1 MTARLPTARSWEPVN
16 LVDVLQAIRT
26 RRTIAKFRP
35 EPVDDGTLDR
45 LLAAGIWAPNHH
57 LTEPWRF
64 IVLGPETQRQLSE
77 RYAELRMDKAPADAH
92 ERRARIREE
101 SVRKFLA
108 IPTVV
113 TVAALQEGDPQR
125 RREDY
130 AATCAAIQNIQLAA
144 WSEGVG
150 VKWST
155 AAVIHDP
162 STYAL
167 LDIDRER
174 FEIIALLYIGYPELI
189 PVRDRKLPPEAVI
202 RRTP

>member
-1 MTARLPTARSWEPVN
+1 M
-16 LVDVLQAIRT
+16 DVLQAIRT
-26 RRTIAKFRP
+26 RRTIAKFHP
-35 EPVDDGTLDR
+35 DPVDPEKLAYI
-45 LLAAGIWAPNHH
+45 LAAGIWAPNHH

-64 IVLGPETQRQLSE
+64 VILGPETQLKLSE
-77 RYAELRMDKAPADAH
+77 RYAELRMDKAPADAV

-108 IPTVV
+108 IPTI
-113 TVAALQEGDPQR
+113 VAVATAQVGDPQR
-125 RREDY
+125 RREDF

-144 WSEGVG
+144 WAEGIG

-162 STYAL
+162 QAYET
-167 LDIDRER
+167 LDIDPAG
-174 FEIIALLYIGYPELI
+174 FEIIALLYVGYPVEI
-189 PVRDRKLPPEAVI
+189 PVRDRKLPLDVVI